1 MKAPI
6 TVVTSFGLARTPA
19 QVGMIEVLHGARRSR
34 PDSRSSVR
42 HSARSTPRGLA
53 AGCHPAHLRE
63 FWQWLLAEVMAS
75 PVRTSGQGP
84 VRAAVAQAGG
94 DWSGSVWRRCC
105 PRGSTNWPS
114 RCAWWPPDLE
124 TGDAVLLD
132 SGDLVEAVMASC
144 ALPGLLPPVDV
155 RRPAHLIDG
164 GLVAGMPLWAVP
176 DETRTVIVLD
186 TGHAAMSVDAVA
198 AYRWWEVA
206 ALSYAHQIRE
216 QAVNALLVA
225 AAKTPVVMVST
236 DYGRMLDVADPLGC
250 VQAGRDA
257 AERQL
262 AAVPNRLRRG
272 VYNLPPGLAE
282 YAPLAALTV
291 NPGHRPP

>member
-1 MKAPI
+1 MKAPV

-19 QVGMIEVLHGARRSR
+19 QVGMLEVLTERAVTPDAVVGSSLGA
-34 PDSRSSVR
+34 VN
-42 HSARSTPRGLA
+42 AAGLA
-53 AGCHPAHLRE
+53 AGCHPAQLRE

-75 PVRTSGQGP
+75 PVRTLAKGLSARQSRKQVEM
-84 VRAAVAQAGG
+84 VRERVAGMLPERFDQLAIPLRL
-94 DWSGSVWRRCC
+94 VA
-105 PRGSTNWPS
+105 T
-114 RCAWWPPDLE
+114 DLE

-132 SGDLVEAVMASC
+132 SGDLVQAVMASC

-155 RRPAHLIDG
+155 DGAHLIDG

-257 AERQL
+257 AEGQL

>member
-1 MKAPI
+1 MKAPV

-19 QVGMIEVLHGARRSR
+19 QVGMLEVLTERAVTPDAVVGSSLGA
-34 PDSRSSVR
+34 VN
-42 HSARSTPRGLA
+42 AAGLA
-53 AGCHPAHLRE
+53 AGCHPAQLRE

-75 PVRTSGQGP
+75 PVRTLAKGLSARQSRKQVEM
-84 VRAAVAQAGG
+84 VRERVAGMLPERFDQLAIPLRL
-94 DWSGSVWRRCC
+94 VA
-105 PRGSTNWPS
+105 T
-114 RCAWWPPDLE
+114 DLE

-132 SGDLVEAVMASC
+132 SGDLVQAVMASC

-155 RRPAHLIDG
+155 DGAHLIDG

-250 VQAGRDA
+250 IQAGRDA